1 MLNKTSLLGIIAAT
15 IAFIAV
21 PAIAADTFLEG
32 NDFVGITFWIVSIGM
47 WASTIF
53 FFYEG
58 MRVSAKWR
66 TSMVVAGLI
75 TFIAAVHYMYM
86 RDFWVATGTS
96 PTVYRYID
104 WILTVPLQMVEF
116 FLILVAAGAAVS
128 SGAFYRLLIGT
139 LVMIVGGYLGE
150 AEYVSAL
157 LGFIIGMI
165 GWAVI
170 IWEIFRGEASQAA
183 TTKESVTSA
192 FNAMRLIVLVGW
204 AIYPLGYVFGVEGM
218 VGGASADTLNWI
230 YNLADFINKILFG
243 LIIWN
248 AAAKDSATA

>member
-1 MLNKTSLLGIIAAT
+1 MDHS
-15 IAFIAV
+15 
-21 PAIAADTFLEG
+21 FLSG
-32 NDFVGITFWIVSIGM
+32 SDFVGITFWIVSIAM

-66 TSMVVAGLI
+66 TSMVVAALI

-86 RDFWVATGTS
+86 REYWVVVGES
-96 PTVYRYID
+96 PIVYRYID

-128 SGAFYRLLIGT
+128 SGAFWRLLVGT
-139 LVMIVGGYLGE
+139 LVMVVGGYLGE
-150 AEYVSAL
+150 AGHISVL

-204 AIYPLGYVFGVEGM
+204 AIYPLGYVFGLMMGSVD
-218 VGGASADTLNWI
+218 ADTLNWI

-248 AAAKDSATA
+248 AAAKDSA

>member
-1 MLNKTSLLGIIAAT
+1 MDHS
-15 IAFIAV
+15 
-21 PAIAADTFLEG
+21 FLSG
-32 NDFVGITFWIVSIGM
+32 SDFVGITFWIVSIAM

-58 MRVSAKWR
+58 MRVSGKWR

-86 RDFWVATGTS
+86 RDFWVEMGES

-104 WILTVPLQMVEF
+104 WVLTVPLQMVEF
-116 FLILVAAGAAVS
+116 YLILIAAGAAVS
-128 SGAFYRLLIGT
+128 GGAFWRLLVGT
-139 LVMIVGGYLGE
+139 LVMVIGGYLGE
-150 AEYVSAL
+150 AGMVPVL

-183 TTKESVTSA
+183 ASNESVSSA
-192 FNAMRLIVLVGW
+192 FNAMRLIVLIGW
-204 AIYPLGYVFGVEGM
+204 AIYPLGYVLGLMMGQVD
-218 VGGASADTLNWI
+218 ANTLNWI
-230 YNLADFINKILFG
+230 YNLADFVNKILFG

-248 AAAKDSATA
+248 AAVKDTA

>member
-1 MLNKTSLLGIIAAT
+1 MDHS
-15 IAFIAV
+15 
-21 PAIAADTFLEG
+21 FLSG
-32 NDFVGITFWIVSIGM
+32 SDFVGITFWIVSIAM
-47 WASTIF
+47 WAATIF

-58 MRVSAKWR
+58 MRVSSKWR

-86 RDFWVATGTS
+86 REYWVVMEAS
-96 PTVYRYID
+96 PVVYRYID
-104 WILTVPLQMVEF
+104 WVLTVPLQMVEF
-116 FLILVAAGAAVS
+116 YLILIAAGAAVS
-128 SGAFYRLLIGT
+128 GGSFWRLLVGT
-139 LVMIVGGYLGE
+139 LVMVIGGYLGE
-150 AEYVSAL
+150 AGFIPVL

-183 TTKESVTSA
+183 SSNQSVSSA

-204 AIYPLGYVFGVEGM
+204 AIYPLGYVFGLMMETV
-218 VGGASADTLNWI
+218 DINTLNWV
-230 YNLADFINKILFG
+230 YNLADFVNKILFG

-248 AAAKDSATA
+248 AAVKDSASA

>member
-15 IAFIAV
+15 LAFIAV
-21 PAIAADTFLEG
+21 PAFAAETFLGEG
-32 NDFVGITFWIVSIGM
+32 DFVGITFWIVSIGM

-58 MRVSAKWR
+58 MRVSSKWR

-86 RDFWVATGTS
+86 RDFWVATGES

-139 LVMIVGGYLGE
+139 LVMIIGGYLGE
-150 AEYVSAL
+150 AGHISVL

-204 AIYPLGYVFGVEGM
+204 AIYPLGYVFGLMMGSVD
-218 VGGASADTLNWI
+218 ADTLNWI
-230 YNLADFINKILFG
+230 YNLADFVNKILFG
-243 LIIWN
+243 LIIW
-248 AAAKDSATA
+248 AAATKDSAAEA

>member
-1 MLNKTSLLGIIAAT
+1 MDHS
-15 IAFIAV
+15 
-21 PAIAADTFLEG
+21 FLSG
-32 NDFVGITFWIVSIGM
+32 SDFVGITFWIVSIAM
-47 WASTIF
+47 WAATIF

-86 RDFWVATGTS
+86 REFWVEMGES
-96 PTVYRYID
+96 PVVYRYID
-104 WILTVPLQMVEF
+104 WVLTVPLQMVEF
-116 FLILVAAGAAVS
+116 YLILIAAGAAVS
-128 SGAFYRLLIGT
+128 GGSFWRLLVGT
-139 LVMIVGGYLGE
+139 LVMVIGGYLGE
-150 AEYVSAL
+150 SGMISVL

-183 TTKESVTSA
+183 SSNESVSSA
-192 FNAMRLIVLVGW
+192 FNTMRLIVLIGW
-204 AIYPLGYVFGVEGM
+204 AIYPLGYVFGLMMGSVD
-218 VGGASADTLNWI
+218 ANTLNWV
-230 YNLADFINKILFG
+230 YNLADFVNKILFG

-248 AAAKDSATA
+248 AAVKDTA

>member
-1 MLNKTSLLGIIAAT
+1 MLNMTSLFGIIAAT

-21 PAIAADTFLEG
+21 PAFAADTFLGGE
-32 NDFVGITFWIVSIGM
+32 D
-47 WASTIF
+47 

-86 RDFWVATGTS
+86 RDFWVATGES

-104 WILTVPLQMVEF
+104 WVLTVPLQMVEF

-128 SGAFYRLLIGT
+128 GGSFWRLLVGT
-139 LVMIVGGYLGE
+139 LVMVIGGYLGE
-150 AEYVSAL
+150 AGYISVL

-183 TTKESVTSA
+183 TTKESVTAA

-204 AIYPLGYVFGVEGM
+204 AIYPLGYVFGLMMGSVD
-218 VGGASADTLNWI
+218 ADTLNWI

-243 LIIWN
+243 LVIWN

>member
-1 MLNKTSLLGIIAAT
+1 MDHS
-15 IAFIAV
+15 
-21 PAIAADTFLEG
+21 FLSG
-32 NDFVGITFWIVSIGM
+32 SDFVGITFWVVSIAM

-86 RDFWVATGTS
+86 REYWVTMGES
-96 PTVYRYID
+96 PVVYRYID
-104 WILTVPLQMVEF
+104 WVLTVPLQMVEF
-116 FLILVAAGAAVS
+116 YLILIAAGAAVS
-128 SGAFYRLLIGT
+128 GGSFWRLLVGT
-139 LVMIVGGYLGE
+139 LVMVIGGYLGE
-150 AEYVSAL
+150 SGMISIL

-183 TTKESVTSA
+183 SQNASVSSA
-192 FNAMRLIVLVGW
+192 FNAMRLIVLIGW
-204 AIYPLGYVFGVEGM
+204 AIYPLGYVLGLMMGTID
-218 VGGASADTLNWI
+218 ANTLNWI
-230 YNLADFINKILFG
+230 YNLADFVNKILFG

-248 AAAKDSATA
+248 VAIKDTA

>member
-21 PAIAADTFLEG
+21 PASAADTFLGEG
-32 NDFVGITFWIVSIGM
+32 DFVGITFWIVSIGM

-58 MRVSAKWR
+58 MRVSSKWR

-86 RDFWVATGTS
+86 RDFWVATGES

-150 AEYVSAL
+150 AGHISVL

-204 AIYPLGYVFGVEGM
+204 AIYPLGYVFGLMMGSVD
-218 VGGASADTLNWI
+218 ADTLNWI

>member
-1 MLNKTSLLGIIAAT
+1 MDHN
-15 IAFIAV
+15 
-21 PAIAADTFLEG
+21 FLSG
-32 NDFVGITFWIVSIGM
+32 SDFVGITFWVVSIAM

-86 RDFWVATGTS
+86 REFWVEMGES
-96 PTVYRYID
+96 PVVYRYID
-104 WILTVPLQMVEF
+104 WVLTVPLQMVEF
-116 FLILVAAGAAVS
+116 YLILIAAGAAVS
-128 SGAFYRLLIGT
+128 GGSFWRLLVGT
-139 LVMIVGGYLGE
+139 LVMVIGGYLGE
-150 AEYVSAL
+150 AGMISVL
-157 LGFIIGMI
+157 FGFIIGMI

-183 TTKESVTSA
+183 SSNPSVSSA
-192 FNAMRLIVLVGW
+192 FNAMRLIVLIGW
-204 AIYPLGYVFGVEGM
+204 AIYPLGYVFGLMMGSVD
-218 VGGASADTLNWI
+218 ANTLNWV
-230 YNLADFINKILFG
+230 YNLADFVNKILFG

-248 AAAKDSATA
+248 AAVKDSA

>member
-1 MLNKTSLLGIIAAT
+1 MDHS
-15 IAFIAV
+15 
-21 PAIAADTFLEG
+21 FLSG
-32 NDFVGITFWIVSIGM
+32 SDFVGITFWIVSIAM

-86 RDFWVATGTS
+86 RDFWVATGES

-104 WILTVPLQMVEF
+104 WVLTVPLQMVEF

-150 AEYVSAL
+150 AGHISVL

-204 AIYPLGYVFGVEGM
+204 AIYPLGYVFGLMMGSVD
-218 VGGASADTLNWI
+218 ADTLNWI

>member
-1 MLNKTSLLGIIAAT
+1 MDHS
-15 IAFIAV
+15 
-21 PAIAADTFLEG
+21 FLSG
-32 NDFVGITFWIVSIGM
+32 SDFVGITFWVVSIAM

-86 RDFWVATGTS
+86 REFWVTMGES
-96 PTVYRYID
+96 PVVYRYID

-116 FLILVAAGAAVS
+116 YLILIAAGAAVS
-128 SGAFYRLLIGT
+128 GGSFWRLLVGT
-139 LVMIVGGYLGE
+139 LVMVIGGYLGE
-150 AEYVSAL
+150 SGMISIL

-183 TTKESVTSA
+183 SQNASVSSA
-192 FNAMRLIVLVGW
+192 FNAMRLIVLIGW
-204 AIYPLGYVFGVEGM
+204 AIYPLGYVLGLMMGSVD
-218 VGGASADTLNWI
+218 ANTLNWI
-230 YNLADFINKILFG
+230 YNLADFVNKILFG

-248 AAAKDSATA
+248 LASKDTA

>member
-1 MLNKTSLLGIIAAT
+1 MDHSFLNGS
-15 IAFIAV
+15 
-21 PAIAADTFLEG
+21 
-32 NDFVGITFWIVSIGM
+32 DFVGITFWIVSIAM

-86 RDFWVATGTS
+86 RDFWVATGES
-96 PTVYRYID
+96 PVVYRYID
-104 WILTVPLQMVEF
+104 WVLTVPLQMVEF
-116 FLILVAAGAAVS
+116 FLILVAAGAVVS
-128 SGAFYRLLIGT
+128 GGSFWRLLVGS

-150 AEYVSAL
+150 SGMISVL
-157 LGFIIGMI
+157 FGFIIGII
-165 GWAVI
+165 GWAII

-183 TTKESVTSA
+183 ASKESVTSA
-192 FNAMRLIVLVGW
+192 FNAMRLVVLVGW
-204 AIYPLGYVFGVEGM
+204 IIYPLGYIFGLMMGSVD
-218 VGGASADTLNWI
+218 ANTLNWV
-230 YNLADFINKILFG
+230 YNLADFVNKILFG

-248 AAAKDSATA
+248 AAVKDTA

>member
-1 MLNKTSLLGIIAAT
+1 
-15 IAFIAV
+15 
-21 PAIAADTFLEG
+21 
-32 NDFVGITFWIVSIGM
+32 M

-58 MRVSAKWR
+58 MRVSSKWR

-86 RDFWVATGTS
+86 RDFWVATGES

-150 AEYVSAL
+150 AGHISVL

-204 AIYPLGYVFGVEGM
+204 AIYPLGYVFGLMMGSVD
-218 VGGASADTLNWI
+218 ADTLNWI

>member
-1 MLNKTSLLGIIAAT
+1 MDHS
-15 IAFIAV
+15 
-21 PAIAADTFLEG
+21 FLSG
-32 NDFVGITFWIVSIGM
+32 SDFVGITFWIVSIAM

-58 MRVSAKWR
+58 MRVSGKWR

-86 RDFWVATGTS
+86 REFWVEMGES

-104 WILTVPLQMVEF
+104 WVLTVPLQMVEF
-116 FLILVAAGAAVS
+116 YLILIAAGAAVS
-128 SGAFYRLLIGT
+128 GGSFWRLLVGT
-139 LVMIVGGYLGE
+139 LVMVIGGYLGE
-150 AEYVSAL
+150 AGMISVL

-183 TTKESVTSA
+183 SSNQSVASA
-192 FNAMRLIVLVGW
+192 FNAMRLIVLIGW
-204 AIYPLGYVFGVEGM
+204 AIYPLGYVFGLMMGSVD
-218 VGGASADTLNWI
+218 ANTLNWV
-230 YNLADFINKILFG
+230 YNLADFVNKILFG

-248 AAAKDSATA
+248 AAVKDTA

>member
-1 MLNKTSLLGIIAAT
+1 MDHGFLNGS
-15 IAFIAV
+15 
-21 PAIAADTFLEG
+21 
-32 NDFVGITFWIVSIGM
+32 DFVGITFWIVSIAM

-86 RDFWVATGTS
+86 REYWVEMQSS
-96 PTVYRYID
+96 PVVYRYID
-104 WILTVPLQMVEF
+104 WVLTVPLQMVEF
-116 FLILVAAGAAVS
+116 FLILVAAGAVVS
-128 SGAFYRLLIGT
+128 GGSFWRLLVGS

-150 AEYVSAL
+150 AGMISVL
-157 LGFIIGMI
+157 FGFIIGII
-165 GWAVI
+165 GWAII

-183 TTKESVTSA
+183 ASKESVTSA

-204 AIYPLGYVFGVEGM
+204 IIYPLGYIFGLMMGSVD
-218 VGGASADTLNWI
+218 ANTLNWV
-230 YNLADFINKILFG
+230 YNLADFVNKILFG

-248 AAAKDSATA
+248 AAVKDTA

>member
-1 MLNKTSLLGIIAAT
+1 MLNKTSLFGIVAAT
-15 IAFIAV
+15 IAFIAI
-21 PAIAADTFLEG
+21 PAFAADTFLAG
-32 NDFVGITFWIVSIGM
+32 NDFVGISFWIVSIGM

-128 SGAFYRLLIGT
+128 SGAFWRLLVGT

-150 AEYVSAL
+150 AGYISVL

-170 IWEIFRGEASQAA
+170 IWEIFR
-183 TTKESVTSA
+183 
-192 FNAMRLIVLVGW
+192 
-204 AIYPLGYVFGVEGM
+204 
-218 VGGASADTLNWI
+218 
-230 YNLADFINKILFG
+230 
-243 LIIWN
+243 
-248 AAAKDSATA
+248 

>member
-1 MLNKTSLLGIIAAT
+1 MDHSFLNGS
-15 IAFIAV
+15 
-21 PAIAADTFLEG
+21 
-32 NDFVGITFWIVSIGM
+32 DFVGITFWIVSIAM

-86 RDFWVATGTS
+86 REFWVEMGES
-96 PTVYRYID
+96 PVVYRYID
-104 WILTVPLQMVEF
+104 WVLTVPLQMVEF
-116 FLILVAAGAAVS
+116 YLILIAAGAAVS
-128 SGAFYRLLIGT
+128 GGSFWRLLVGT
-139 LVMIVGGYLGE
+139 LVMVIGGYLGE
-150 AEYVSAL
+150 AGMISVL
-157 LGFIIGMI
+157 FGFIIGMI

-183 TTKESVTSA
+183 SSNASVSSA
-192 FNAMRLIVLVGW
+192 FNAMRLIVLIGW
-204 AIYPLGYVFGVEGM
+204 AIYPLGYVFGLMMGSVD
-218 VGGASADTLNWI
+218 ANTLNWV
-230 YNLADFINKILFG
+230 YNLADFVNKILCG

-248 AAAKDSATA
+248 AAVKDTA